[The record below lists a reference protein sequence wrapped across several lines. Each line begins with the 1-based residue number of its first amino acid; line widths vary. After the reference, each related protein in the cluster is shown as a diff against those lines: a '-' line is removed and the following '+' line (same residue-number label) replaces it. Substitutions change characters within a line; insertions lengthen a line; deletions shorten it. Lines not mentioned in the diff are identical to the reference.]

1 MYARWIWAS
10 LAIAAMWGAALL
22 ISLFGPTLVVDSAA
36 GDHVDMPA
44 AGIIAVFFAFV
55 ATVVLAIVGFRGETP
70 SDQRAE
76 EARPVGDVS
85 PTGA

>member
-10 LAIAAMWGAALL
+10 LAIVAMWGAALL

-44 AGIIAVFFAFV
+44 AGIIAVFFAFI
-55 ATVVLAIVGFRGETP
+55 ATVVLAVVGFRGEAP
-70 SDQRAE
+70 RERRAE
-76 EARPVGDVS
+76 EERPVGDVS